1 MGSIPIK
8 VRSKKH
14 SFIIK
19 IIYLYLY
26 ISIKLQTKEQRAFRS
41 PPKSTKTDLLQLV
54 IGYWVFRGKDEQDN
68 RMRHLCVSEFKHC
81 VFQEIQ
87 DDNRMLCALDRQ
99 VLK

>member
-26 ISIKLQTKEQRAFRS
+26 TSIKLQTKEQRAFCS

-54 IGYWVFRGKDEQDN
+54 T
-68 RMRHLCVSEFKHC
+68 
-81 VFQEIQ
+81 
-87 DDNRMLCALDRQ
+87 DR
-99 VLK
+99 VLGVQRKRLTG